1 MIYYVKNTGHLSWL
15 AFIRRAK
22 GYTRLERLLGI
33 DIGVDDWEEG
43 VMDKEVRGV
52 DKVDKEEMDCKEEEL
67 VEENRGKV
75 EDLVC

>member
-1 MIYYVKNTGHLSWL
+1 M

-22 GYTRLERLLGI
+22 DYTRLERLLGI